1 MWWSLGNNMEKCGHI
16 FILPMVPM
24 EHTKASA
31 SRLCRKATVAARPPV
46 SNKNPGGPSVFP
58 TWCCMAAAECL
69 LSLGVHSSPLTSESS
84 RAWAPDV
91 HVVLQV
97 IPRQTKAHS
106 RYLFPSRLQNSSID
120 KPTPFLS
127 HDTPRQL
134 TPRLLTSRFLLRQ
147 FHSLPMTV
155 SFKALSALNNP
166 HQHLFPCSP
175 CHLLKTLFI
184 FWNCNIT
191 CIYYI

>member
-1 MWWSLGNNMEKCGHI
+1 MWWSLGNNMEKHGHI

-24 EHTKASA
+24 EHTKTSA

-58 TWCCMAAAECL
+58 MWCCVAAAAECL
-69 LSLGVHSSPLTSESS
+69 LSLGVHSSPLTFESS

-97 IPRQTKAHS
+97 IPGQTKAHS
-106 RYLFPSRLQNSSID
+106 RYLFPSRLQNFPID
-120 KPTPFLS
+120 KPTPSLS

-147 FHSLPMTV
+147 FHSFPMTM

-166 HQHLFPCSP
+166 HQCLCFPAFRA
-175 CHLLKTLFI
+175 TF
-184 FWNCNIT
+184 
-191 CIYYI
+191 